1 MEKMRIN
8 KFLANKG
15 ICSRRE
21 ADKLIEDG
29 KVEVNGKKATTGE
42 KVDEKDY
49 IKINGKK
56 IGIEEEKKV
65 YILLNKPKKC
75 LCSSKD
81 DRGRKTVVD
90 MVNAK
95 ERIYPIGRLDY
106 DTEGL
111 IILTNDGGLYNKV
124 IHPRSEVYKTYIAK
138 IWGKITKDKLDA
150 LSRGVRLEDGMTLP
164 AKLKLIK
171 SDDRISQVEISI
183 REGRNRQVRRM
194 FDAVGHKV
202 QELQRTS
209 IGEIKVEDLE
219 IGKWRELSKKEI
231 KYLYNL

>member
-1 MEKMRIN
+1 MEKIRIN

-21 ADKLIEDG
+21 ADKLIEAG
-29 KVEVNGKKATTGE
+29 KVEVNGKIASTGE

-49 IKINGKK
+49 IKISGK
-56 IGIEEEKKV
+56 GIKVEEEKKV

-75 LCSSKD
+75 LSSTKD

-90 MVNAK
+90 IVNVK
-95 ERIYPIGRLDY
+95 ERIYPVGRLDY

-111 IILTNDGGLYNKV
+111 IILTNDGDLYNKV
-124 IHPRSEVYKTYIAK
+124 IHPRSEVYKTYVAM
-138 IWGKITKDKLDA
+138 IWGQITKDKIA
-150 LSRGVRLEDGMTLP
+150 NLSKGLRLEDGMTLP
-164 AKLKLIK
+164 AKVKLIK
-171 SDDRISQVEISI
+171 NDNRMSQVEISI

-202 QELQRTS
+202 QELKRIS
-209 IGEIKVEDLE
+209 IGDINIEGLE
-219 IGKWRELSKKEI
+219 VGKWRELNKKEI